1 MTLSRASESS
11 CLLFGPQINL
21 WTQEA
26 IEELQTLLQDDA
38 DFQCLRHTL
47 LELPSLW
54 PQDFFGLTTV
64 QQLARFA
71 AGQSKLN
78 VASLSNIHLTALTI
92 LAHATEL
99 FRTRR
104 FSDTKQQFPAFGGI
118 QGFCIGFLSAAATA
132 AANDWFEL
140 QKNFCAAVRIA
151 ICIGMVVDRE
161 ESEHDPKLGAMSLI
175 VRWRGDS
182 KVYLDSYLE
191 RFQNVSPTNLYPEA
205 RLRESVTNTLCRLTF
220 HA

>member
-99 FRTRR
+99 FRIRR
-104 FSDTKQQFPAFGGI
+104 FSDTEQQLLLL
-118 QGFCIGFLSAAATA
+118 QTIGSSCKRT
-132 AANDWFEL
+132 
-140 QKNFCAAVRIA
+140 
-151 ICIGMVVDRE
+151 
-161 ESEHDPKLGAMSLI
+161 S
-175 VRWRGDS
+175 
-182 KVYLDSYLE
+182 
-191 RFQNVSPTNLYPEA
+191 A
-205 RLRESVTNTLCRLTF
+205 RLFVLPYVLAWWWIEKNRSMIPN
-220 HA
+220 